1 MERATE
7 LLYHRAW
14 CDRHHRLREPCAI
27 SYRPAADGAHAGRTR
42 RHQVLREVR
51 ISRTRGGETMRAI
64 LPASRPRVSCIERA
78 LVHLTGELSNPTTPV
93 KRLFDAFR
101 RGDFSGREPRERIP
115 TTHRRLKR
123 LSPPDVDQLVREYC
137 DGLGSVYELADR
149 WGVHRNTI
157 AKHLKSRGLELG
169 RLSLTSD
176 EIRRAFEL
184 RAQGLSFNAI
194 GRAIGKDPKTVKAAL
209 S

>member
-1 MERATE
+1 
-7 LLYHRAW
+7 
-14 CDRHHRLREPCAI
+14 
-27 SYRPAADGAHAGRTR
+27 
-42 RHQVLREVR
+42 VLV
-51 ISRTRGGETMRAI
+51 
-64 LPASRPRVSCIERA
+64 
-78 LVHLTGELSNPTTPV
+78 VHLTDALYNPSTPV
-93 KRLFDAFR
+93 SRLFDGFR
-101 RGDFSGREPRERIP
+101 RGDFTGGKPRERTP
-115 TTHRRLKR
+115 AKHRQFRR
-123 LSPPDVDQLVREYC
+123 LSPSDVDQLVREYC

-169 RLSLTSD
+169 RLSLSSD

-184 RAQGLSFNAI
+184 QAQGLSFNAI